1 MSSAPGTIVQRC
13 TCGGGLNNKV
23 CYSETFQRLVSST
36 SGCVKVVFMF
46 WMVSLDVLKQQL
58 GLSAAA
64 ISVAQRAGLITGKQ
78 TFADI
83 RESWSWRG

>member
-1 MSSAPGTIVQRC
+1 M
-13 TCGGGLNNKV
+13 
-23 CYSETFQRLVSST
+23 
-36 SGCVKVVFMF
+36 KVVFMF

-64 ISVAQRAGLITGKQ
+64 ISVAQRAGLIAGKQ

-83 RESWSWRG
+83 RESWSWGG